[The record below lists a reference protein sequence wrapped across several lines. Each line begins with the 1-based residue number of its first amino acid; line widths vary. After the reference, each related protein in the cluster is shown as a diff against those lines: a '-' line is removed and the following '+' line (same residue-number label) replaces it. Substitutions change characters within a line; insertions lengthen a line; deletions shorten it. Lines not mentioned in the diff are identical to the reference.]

1 MLKRVLLP
9 LTLLVAIAAATPPD
23 AVDAEFHFALSKSM
37 PEADSSVESPQEV
50 RLWFTEVP
58 EAETTSIRVIGADE
72 RAIQTGDVTQDDENK
87 QSFGIAL
94 EHALS
99 PGTYT
104 VAWRAMGSDGHVVR
118 SDYEFTVVAQ

>member
-1 MLKRVLLP
+1 MIKRTLPP
-9 LTLLVAIAAATPPD
+9 LTLLVAIAAAAPPEV
-23 AVDAEFHFALSKSM
+23 VDAEFHFALNKSM
-37 PEADSSVESPQEV
+37 PEAESAIESPPEI
-50 RLWFTEVP
+50 RPWFTELP

-72 RAIQTGDVTQDDENK
+72 RAIQPADVTQDDENR

-104 VAWRAMGSDGHVVR
+104 ASWRAMGSDGHVVR
-118 SDYEFTVVAQ
+118 SAYEFTVVAQ